1 MTDFELE
8 KILKMLRETKVSLNK
23 ISKATHLSNATL
35 KNYKDGKTRPTEANF
50 LTLKAYFSQN
60 FGDFSQN
67 SGNMVVGNN
76 QNCSIE
82 QKQYYSDSP
91 DVLRATIE
99 LLDERIREK
108 DAQIREK
115 DAQIREKDAQI
126 SRLLTILEGMSNSE
140 KRV

>member
-1 MTDFELE
+1 MTDTELE
-8 KILKMLRETKVSLNK
+8 KILKMLRETKVSLNR

-35 KNYKDGKTRPTEANF
+35 KNYKEGKTKPTEANF
-50 LTLKAYFSQN
+50 LTLKAYFSEN

-76 QNCSIE
+76 KNCSIE

-115 DAQIREKDAQI
+115 DAQIKDLHEIIKQL
-126 SRLLTILEGMSNSE
+126 SQ
-140 KRV
+140 K

>member
-1 MTDFELE
+1 MTDTELE
-8 KILKMLRETKVSLNK
+8 KILKMLRETKVSLNR

-35 KNYKDGKTRPTEANF
+35 KNYKEGKTKPTEANF
-50 LTLKAYFSQN
+50 LTLKAYFSDN

-67 SGNMVVGNN
+67 SVNMVVGNN
-76 QNCSIE
+76 KNYSIE

-99 LLDERIREK
+99 LLEERIREK
-108 DAQIREK
+108 DAQIK
-115 DAQIREKDAQI
+115 EKDAQI

>member
-115 DAQIREKDAQI
+115 DAQI

>member
-1 MTDFELE
+1 MTDTELE

-35 KNYKDGKTRPTEANF
+35 KNYKEGKTKPTTANF
-50 LTLKAYFSQN
+50 LTLKNYFSEN

-76 QNCSIE
+76 KNCSIE

-91 DVLRATIE
+91 DVLRAQID
-99 LLDERIREK
+99 LLDDR
-108 DAQIREK
+108 IREK

-126 SRLLTILEGMSNSE
+126 SRLLTILEGMSNNE
-140 KRV
+140 KRI

>member
-1 MTDFELE
+1 MTDSQIE

-23 ISKATHLSNATL
+23 ISKATGLSNSTL
-35 KNYKDGKTRPTEANF
+35 KSYIDGKTKPAKANF
-50 LTLKAYFSQN
+50 SVLETYFSEN

-76 QNCSIE
+76 KNCSIE

-99 LLDERIREK
+99 LLEER
-108 DAQIREK
+108 IREK

-140 KRV
+140 KRA